1 MESLERMIH
10 KQNMEDKYSEY
21 LLELDTYVRGICRL
35 EENTEYL
42 EKLINKCRKK
52 RKKLKYKI
60 IKKISKKII

>member
-1 MESLERMIH
+1 
-10 KQNMEDKYSEY
+10 MEDKYSEY